1 MKSFAFYFFPG
12 PGRRSACLRLLPE
25 LFSAF
30 PVGKSPPSQLGPVT
44 NLSLHLRVTT
54 EDNWEDRRWEKDCS
68 AMVRVR
74 KVAGL
79 EHLALVAYREL
90 VVDMAGKIEE
100 AVRGK
105 QMGLG
110 MEQEVGV

>member
-1 MKSFAFYFFPG
+1 
-12 PGRRSACLRLLPE
+12 
-25 LFSAF
+25 
-30 PVGKSPPSQLGPVT
+30 
-44 NLSLHLRVTT
+44 
-54 EDNWEDRRWEKDCS
+54 
-68 AMVRVR
+68 MVRVR

-110 MEQEVGV
+110 MEQEVGEAWKAYDLLTGDEEGVSLCQRSPRLCLALGCMLSHTAGWINWIKLDGCLNEIKISKYWFITSCA

>member
-1 MKSFAFYFFPG
+1 M
-12 PGRRSACLRLLPE
+12 
-25 LFSAF
+25 
-30 PVGKSPPSQLGPVT
+30 
-44 NLSLHLRVTT
+44 
-54 EDNWEDRRWEKDCS
+54 
-68 AMVRVR
+68 
-74 KVAGL
+74 

-110 MEQEVGV
+110 MEQEVGGGGMEGLCLLTGDEEGVSLCQRSPRLCLALGCMLSHTAGWINWIKLDGCLNEIKISKYWFITSCA

>member
-1 MKSFAFYFFPG
+1 
-12 PGRRSACLRLLPE
+12 
-25 LFSAF
+25 
-30 PVGKSPPSQLGPVT
+30 
-44 NLSLHLRVTT
+44 
-54 EDNWEDRRWEKDCS
+54 
-68 AMVRVR
+68 MVRVR

-110 MEQEVGV
+110 MEQEVGEAWKAYVCSQVMRRVSVFVKEVQDYVWPSVVCYLTQQVGSIG

>member
-1 MKSFAFYFFPG
+1 MVGHEKDKLKIWCFELSFLASVDLVSWARLQTLVYTFALQQKTI
-12 PGRRSACLRLLPE
+12 GR
-25 LFSAF
+25 
-30 PVGKSPPSQLGPVT
+30 
-44 NLSLHLRVTT
+44 T
-54 EDNWEDRRWEKDCS
+54 EGGEKDCS

-74 KVAGL
+74 KVVGL
-79 EHLALVAYREL
+79 DHLALVAYREL

-110 MEQEVGV
+110 MEQEVVGWGMEGF

>member
-1 MKSFAFYFFPG
+1 
-12 PGRRSACLRLLPE
+12 
-25 LFSAF
+25 
-30 PVGKSPPSQLGPVT
+30 
-44 NLSLHLRVTT
+44 
-54 EDNWEDRRWEKDCS
+54 
-68 AMVRVR
+68 MVRVR

-110 MEQEVGV
+110 MEQEVGGGGNWHGRLLICSQVMRRVSVFVKEVQDYVWPSVVCYLTQQVGSIR